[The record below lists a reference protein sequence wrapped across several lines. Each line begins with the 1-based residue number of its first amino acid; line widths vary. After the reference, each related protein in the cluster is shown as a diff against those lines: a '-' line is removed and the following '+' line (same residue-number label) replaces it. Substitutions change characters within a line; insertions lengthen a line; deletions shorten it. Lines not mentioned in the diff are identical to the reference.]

1 METPGL
7 PSWPAN
13 HSVDLSQRL
22 DVDVDVDV
30 AIANSV

>member
-7 PSWPAN
+7 PSWAAS

-22 DVDVDVDV
+22 DVDV
-30 AIANSV
+30 AITNSV